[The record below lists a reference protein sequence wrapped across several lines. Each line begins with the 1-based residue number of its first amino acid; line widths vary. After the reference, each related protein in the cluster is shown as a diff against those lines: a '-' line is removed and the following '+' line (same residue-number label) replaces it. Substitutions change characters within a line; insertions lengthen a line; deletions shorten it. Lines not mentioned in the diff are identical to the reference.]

1 MVRLTTDLIAKN
13 VSHKNRKEEDFGQYL
28 RKMTHLNLS
37 DKNIDA
43 IVRFIHFIL
52 FNLSIQMFCCY
63 SSDKLLVVVKTSKQ
77 SLYFATV
84 TCFFNIYIYLQLSL
98 FVWKHASP
106 YTA

>member
-1 MVRLTTDLIAKN
+1 MAYYRIMVQLTTDLIAKN

-43 IVRFIHFIL
+43 IVRFIRFIL

-63 SSDKLLVVVKTSKQ
+63 SSDELLVVVKTSKQ
-77 SLYFATV
+77 SLYFAAV
-84 TCFFNIYIYLQLSL
+84 TCFLTFIFICS
-98 FVWKHASP
+98 
-106 YTA
+106 